1 MSTSTHLDC
10 GNIKMPRSIIAG
22 AIVSWILII
31 GGVLAGGFYQ
41 ATAQSDQSVYIVKQ
55 VIGTH

>member
-1 MSTSTHLDC
+1 
-10 GNIKMPRSIIAG
+10 MPRSIIAG

-41 ATAQSDQSVYIVKQ
+41 ATAQSDHSVYIVKR
-55 VIGTH
+55 VIGAH